1 MAGDPYL
8 KTGSNGKPA
17 EQRAV
22 QSSAGA
28 GNAGNIPALDSSGR
42 LDSTMM
48 PVGIVPETITF
59 TASEDLSAGD
69 YVNLHLSTTLKGRK
83 ADNSNGRQADGFVLA
98 AVSTGASGTL
108 YTDGANSG
116 VTGLTVAARY
126 FLGTSGGVTAT
137 VPAAGSNVIIQ
148 PLGIAKS
155 ATELVNT
162 GGFEEL
168 ITRAA

>member
-8 KTGSNGKPA
+8 KVGSDGKAA

-22 QSSAGA
+22 QTSAGA
-28 GNAGNIPALDSSGR
+28 GNAGNIPALDSTGR

-48 PVGIVPETITF
+48 PAGIVPETITF
-59 TASEDLSAGD
+59 TASENLSAGD

-98 AVSTGASGTL
+98 SVTSGASGTL
-108 YTDGANSG
+108 YTDGSNTG
-116 VTGLTVAARY
+116 VTSLTIATRY

-137 VPAAGSNVIIQ
+137 VPAAGAGVIIQ

>member
-1 MAGDPYL
+1 MAGDAYL
-8 KTGSNGKPA
+8 KTGTDGKPL
-17 EQRAV
+17 ELRAV

-28 GNAGNIPALDSSGR
+28 GNAGNIPALDSAGR

-69 YVNLHLSTTLKGRK
+69 YVNLFLSTTLKGRK
-83 ADNSNGRQADGFVLA
+83 ADNSNTRKADGYVLA
-98 AVSTGASGTL
+98 AVASAASGTL
-108 YTDGANSG
+108 YTDGVNSSL
-116 VTGLTVAARY
+116 TSLTVAGRY
-126 FLGTSGGVTAT
+126 FLGTAGGVTAS
-137 VPAAGSNVIIQ
+137 VPAAGAGVLVQ

-155 ATELVNT
+155 ATELVSL